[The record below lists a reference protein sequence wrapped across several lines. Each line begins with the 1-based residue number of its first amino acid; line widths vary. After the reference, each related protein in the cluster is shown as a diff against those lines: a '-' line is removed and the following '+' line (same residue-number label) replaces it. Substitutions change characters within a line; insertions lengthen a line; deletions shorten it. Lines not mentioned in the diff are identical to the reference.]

1 MKHLLSTAAIGL
13 LIGSASLTAFA
24 PMTPASAQQISDEE
38 DKERKRQ
45 TVSSR
50 TGGKLS
56 DIFNFINE
64 EPPQYQTA
72 LAELNKLYKP
82 DMEAFDKATVLE
94 IRGLVKYNVGDINGA
109 LSDYT
114 QVLQLDVLDRE
125 RTANIRRVVAQLYY
139 SEERY
144 AEAIRFMQQYLA
156 GAGDSA
162 TANDYFILAGA
173 YYQNDQVREAL
184 RPAQRALSLDDDK
197 KQYYDFLN
205 SLYLELGMKEERGQ
219 LLETMVEKFPSEEP
233 YWVQLSA
240 TYSEAGNDQRA
251 FATLWAAYRA
261 GIIDEEAKIR
271 ALAQYYYQ
279 LDNPYPGALMFAK
292 EMAAGNVKRD
302 LNNLRLLS
310 QLWAAAR
317 EQTKAIEIL
326 TEAAPKASD
335 GSLYYQLGQSY
346 SADEQWEKSIES
358 LRAALNKGGLSARE
372 QGNIYLLIGNA
383 YQSIDDE
390 TAAGRQRAIDAYR
403 QATRYANSKTQAQR
417 YIDYIGQVVK
427 VECQQDERER
437 IQAVDRQKRAIDSC
451 QGLIEVVEL
460 GGAVQVSDEQMA
472 ECNALL
478 AQVESGVTADQLV
491 DAELGPRDTAQC
503 RGV

>member
-1 MKHLLSTAAIGL
+1 MKTLMTSAAIGL
-13 LIGSASLTAFA
+13 LTCSASLTALA
-24 PMTPASAQQISDEE
+24 PLSVASAQQISDEE
-38 DKERKRQ
+38 DKKRKRQ
-45 TVSSR
+45 TVSQR

-72 LAELNKLYKP
+72 LGELNKLYEP
-82 DMEAFDKATVLE
+82 DMDPFDKATVLE
-94 IRGLVKYNVGDINGA
+94 IRGLVRFNLDDINGA
-109 LSDYT
+109 LADYT
-114 QVLQLDVLDRE
+114 EVLRLDVLDRE
-125 RTANIRRVVAQLYY
+125 RTANIRRITAQLYY
-139 SEERY
+139 QEERY

-156 GAGDSA
+156 GAGDGA

-173 YYQNDQVREAL
+173 YYQNNQVREAL
-184 RPAQRALSLDDDK
+184 QPVQRALALDPDK

-261 GIIDEEAKIR
+261 GIVGDEDKIR
-271 ALAQYYYQ
+271 ALAQYYYT
-279 LDNPYPGALMFAK
+279 LDNPYPGAVMFAK

-302 LNNLRLLS
+302 LGNLRLLS

-317 EQTKAIEIL
+317 EQGRAIEIL
-326 TEAAPKASD
+326 SEAAPKSSSGD
-335 GSLYYQLGQSY
+335 LYYQLGQSY
-346 SADEQWEKSIES
+346 SADEQWQESIDA

-403 QATRYANSKTQAQR
+403 QAARYSNSKRQAES
-417 YIDYIGQVVK
+417 YINYIQQVQK
-427 VECQQDERER
+427 VECQQDDRER

-451 QGLIEVVEL
+451 EGLIEVIEL
-460 GGAVQVSDEQMA
+460 GGAVQVDDEQMA
-472 ECNALL
+472 ECQALL
-478 AQVESGVTADQLV
+478 TKVENGMTAEQLV
-491 DAELGPRDTAQC
+491 DEELGPRDRAQC